1 MQTQNSDRLIFS
13 VSELNRTVSQ
23 LFETQ
28 FPLLWV
34 EGEISNFA
42 RPASGHWYLT
52 LKDRQAQ
59 VRCAMFRNSNLRVNF
74 TPANGSQV
82 LVRCRVS
89 LFEGRGDY
97 QLIVEHMEEAGFG
110 ALQRQFDELK
120 LKLANE
126 GLFSPKQKKPLP
138 TSINHIGIVT
148 SPTGAAINDI
158 LSF

>member
-59 VRCAMFRNSNLRVNF
+59 VRCAMFRNSNLR
-74 TPANGSQV
+74 PP
-82 LVRCRVS
+82 
-89 LFEGRGDY
+89 
-97 QLIVEHMEEAGFG
+97 M
-110 ALQRQFDELK
+110 
-120 LKLANE
+120 
-126 GLFSPKQKKPLP
+126 
-138 TSINHIGIVT
+138 
-148 SPTGAAINDI
+148 AAKCWCAAE
-158 LSF
+158 